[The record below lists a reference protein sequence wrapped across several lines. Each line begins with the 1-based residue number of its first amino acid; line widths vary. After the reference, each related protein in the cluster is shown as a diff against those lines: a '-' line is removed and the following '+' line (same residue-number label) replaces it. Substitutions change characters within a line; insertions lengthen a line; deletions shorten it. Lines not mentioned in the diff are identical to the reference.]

1 VFATGVSPSGI
12 EPLAGVLRLRDDGGQ
27 MVFSASSI
35 KLHLQ
40 SSLSIVYDDGMD
52 LDALRTVLAEVTQ
65 LQAGYPFRTTVE
77 EVPDGDVHV
86 IQMKDVSPDLG
97 VEWSGVIRTRLAGR
111 KQPDWIVDGDIL
123 FAAKGARFYAA
134 CVAAALPKAV
144 CVPAFFH
151 LRVRREAALD
161 PEFLAW
167 QINQMPCQRQLLQ
180 AAEGSSLLSIRR
192 AVLEQL
198 VLAVPPIAEQR
209 RIVALA
215 DLAVR
220 ERQAL
225 QRLIH
230 NREQQLQAIAEDLG
244 AEAGSH

>member
-1 VFATGVSPSGI
+1 MAFDAI
-12 EPLAGVLRLRDDGGQ
+12 KQIL
-27 MVFSASSI
+27 SS
-35 KLHLQ
+35 
-40 SSLSIVYDDGMD
+40 V
-52 LDALRTVLAEVTQ
+52 ARV
-65 LQAGYPFRTTVE
+65 QAGYPFRTTVE
-77 EVPDGDVHV
+77 EVPDGDVRV
-86 IQMKDVSPDLG
+86 IQMKDVSPELG
-97 VEWSGVIRTRLAGR
+97 VDWSGVVRTRLGGR

-134 CVAAALPKAV
+134 CVGGTLANAV

-151 LRVRREAALD
+151 LRVRPEAALD

-167 QINQMPCQRQLLQ
+167 QINQPPCQRQLLQ
-180 AAEGSSLLSIRR
+180 AAEGSSQLSIRR

-198 VLAVPPIAEQR
+198 VLAVPPLFEQR

-215 DLAVR
+215 RLAVQ

-244 AEAGSH
+244 A